1 MEKFISDAK
10 NFWETIVATYN
21 YSIENKVT
29 MLFVLA
35 IFIGL
40 ILFAIRDAKDNRRT
54 KKEVDRYMADNQK
67 KISEIR
73 IRIMKCDNMKEWPRV
88 KDWAIASANIIRSGI
103 YDIDSNYGKV
113 IGNPLL
119 HDIQMMIFRKE
130 VELIKETF
138 KKIKI

>member
-29 MLFVLA
+29 MLFILPV
-35 IFIGL
+35 FIGL
-40 ILFAIRDAKDNRRT
+40 IIFAICDAKDNRRT
-54 KKEVDRYMADNQK
+54 KNEVDRYMADNQK

-73 IRIMKCDNMKEWPRV
+73 IRIIKCDNLKEWADV
-88 KDWAIASANIIRSGI
+88 KNWAIASANIIRSGI

-138 KKIKI
+138 KK